1 MIWSRSIFVW
11 NNKGSNASLLS
22 HQDDI
27 SHVSTLYPCAASSVR
42 LILFQFPC
50 VIVASFT
57 HFLWVISLSTIV
69 TYAGQGA
76 FAIWWHF
83 LCTLIICM
91 FMRSNGMTKANGNE
105 VCNDDKRRVSN
116 HMNMTWLLH
125 AKKTSK
131 KKFKLYWINYLNVY
145 LLWIT
150 MTRETQTQ
158 RKTL

>member
-1 MIWSRSIFVW
+1 
-11 NNKGSNASLLS
+11 
-22 HQDDI
+22 
-27 SHVSTLYPCAASSVR
+27 
-42 LILFQFPC
+42 
-50 VIVASFT
+50 
-57 HFLWVISLSTIV
+57 
-69 TYAGQGA
+69 
-76 FAIWWHF
+76 
-83 LCTLIICM
+83 
-91 FMRSNGMTKANGNE
+91 MTKANGNE

>member
-69 TYAGQGA
+69 TYAGGA

-116 HMNMTWLLH
+116 HMNMTCLLH

-131 KKFKLYWINYLNVY
+131 KKCKLYWINYLNVY